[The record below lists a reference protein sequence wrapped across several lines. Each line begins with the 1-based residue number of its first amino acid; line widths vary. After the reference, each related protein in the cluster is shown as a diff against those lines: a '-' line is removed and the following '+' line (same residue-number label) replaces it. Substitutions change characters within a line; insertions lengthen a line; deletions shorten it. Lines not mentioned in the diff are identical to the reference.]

1 MASSGEPAA
10 SGAASGEWSRL
21 QLLAAVGL
29 VAAIGLVLATGA
41 GLWLWYRVH
50 PSGPGASTGPGMS
63 AGPVTAGSGAASGV
77 STLGGEASSPAGAG
91 GDGSQL
97 ARRDGLAA
105 APMPSAEPALALPA
119 VLSTRD
125 PGVVA
130 LPAAAAKGPVGIV
143 SGFPRTPEG
152 ALAQLVAVDVDV
164 LDTTT
169 LEHARE
175 VIGSWAAPGGPSG
188 ESWSAVKALA
198 SFHSAAGLSGAASPG
213 LAMRA
218 TPMMGLVKATDG
230 PDWAVVCVDFELD
243 ATMATT
249 ARIAVADCQRM
260 TWRADPVPGV
270 DGGRWVVAAGPEPA
284 PAPSIWPGT
293 DAAINAGY
301 RNLRRS

>member
-1 MASSGEPAA
+1 M
-10 SGAASGEWSRL
+10 
-21 QLLAAVGL
+21 LAAVGL
-29 VAAIGLVLATGA
+29 IAGIVLVLAAGA
-41 GLWLWYRVH
+41 GLWLWSRVH
-50 PSGPGASTGPGMS
+50 PAVPGASTGSGVS
-63 AGPVTAGSGAASGV
+63 AGPAGSAGTGAGP
-77 STLGGEASSPAGAG
+77 GEQRGSPAEQ
-91 GDGSQL
+91 DGTSS
-97 ARRDGLAA
+97 ADRRDGLAA
-105 APMPSAEPALALPA
+105 APMPSAAPALALPA

-125 PGVVA
+125 PGVIV
-130 LPAAAAKGPVGIV
+130 LPAASGTGPVGIRT
-143 SGFPRTPEG
+143 GFPHSPEG

-169 LEHARE
+169 LDHARQ
-175 VIGSWAAPGGPSG
+175 VIGSWAAPGGPTG

-198 SFHSAAGLSGAASPG
+198 SFHSAAGLSGGSAPG

-260 TWRADPVPGV
+260 TWQTHPVPGADRGV
-270 DGGRWVVAAGPEPA
+270 ISGRWVIGAGAEPA

-293 DAAINAGY
+293 DAAIDTGY
-301 RNLRRS
+301 RNLRQS